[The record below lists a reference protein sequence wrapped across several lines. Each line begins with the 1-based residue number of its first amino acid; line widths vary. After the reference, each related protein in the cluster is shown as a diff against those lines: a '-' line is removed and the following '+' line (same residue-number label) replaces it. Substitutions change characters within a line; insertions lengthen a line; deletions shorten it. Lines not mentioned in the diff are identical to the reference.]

1 MSSSSTRG
9 RGGALYPS
17 AQARAA
23 HLLYFLIKDHPFA
36 DGNKRIGTLL
46 FLEYLRRNGLIVRP
60 DGTLRLDVS
69 EEVRYGVEEL
79 AELLNREVGDPR
91 DAVSRRTIRYF
102 VQEGLLQEPYG
113 GRGKHYG
120 AEHLQRLRDIR
131 ELQKKGLSLSE
142 VRDRLARPSRA
153 AFAARAA
160 GPAVPA
166 PSSPWTRVELLPGVE
181 LHVSG
186 RYRLPSA
193 GELSELPEWCRR
205 SLRRRGSED
214 PE

>member
-1 MSSSSTRG
+1 VTVTDYIEG
-9 RGGALYPS
+9 VG
-17 AQARAA
+17 
-23 HLLYFLIKDHPFA
+23 
-36 DGNKRIGTLL
+36 
-46 FLEYLRRNGLIVRP
+46 
-60 DGTLRLDVS
+60 

-79 AELLNREVGDPR
+79 AELLNREVADPR

-113 GRGKHYG
+113 LGRGKHYG

-131 ELQKKGLSLSE
+131 ELQKKGLSLAE
-142 VRDRLARPSRA
+142 VRERVARRPRAAALARP
-153 AFAARAA
+153 A
-160 GPAVPA
+160 GPAVPSS
-166 PSSPWTRVELLPGVE
+166 SSPWTRVESLPGVE

-186 RYRLPSA
+186 RYRLPGA
-193 GELSELPEWCRR
+193 RELAELAEWCRR